1 MFMFVSRCMQRHF
14 KLLQMTNSSIC
25 MFMFVSRCMQKHFK
39 LLQMTN
45 SSVKL
50 HYQYT
55 NAQQT
60 KK

>member
-1 MFMFVSRCMQRHF
+1 MQRHF
-14 KLLQMTNSSIC
+14 KLLQI
-25 MFMFVSRCMQKHFK
+25 
-39 LLQMTN
+39 TN

-55 NAQQT
+55 HAQET